1 MPAAMPEYAW
11 LFGVVRTVGGGH
23 ALLWA
28 PAGAAHALS
37 FLPSGYP
44 CRFWLRLRHGCVV
57 GGARAGCALP
67 ALAPARCRAA
77 AALPPRPSAPSGNA
91 FSNLSHPARLAGAR
105 RPAAPPGRREGI
117 EQKRRSL
124 WPPPEG
130 WRALPPPRPPP
141 RISHFPTPFS
151 GANDVAN
158 AFATSVGAKTLK
170 LWHAVLLAIVFEF
183 TGALLLGRV
192 TTSVIAGGI
201 AVRERAREAKERAP
215 RAVRA
220 PTPPSL
226 PPCQNVK
233 DFQNNP
239 EAYAYGM
246 VIALSVGFFWQWW
259 ASWKGLNVSA
269 THSIIAGIMGFSL
282 VWNGVNGVN
291 WATPDRKAFP
301 P

>member
-1 MPAAMPEYAW
+1 M
-11 LFGVVRTVGGGH
+11 L
-23 ALLWA
+23 
-28 PAGAAHALS
+28 
-37 FLPSGYP
+37 
-44 CRFWLRLRHGCVV
+44 CRHI
-57 GGARAGCALP
+57 
-67 ALAPARCRAA
+67 PARCRAA
-77 AALPPRPSAPSGNA
+77 AALPPRPPAPSGNA
-91 FSNLSHPARLAGAR
+91 FSNPSHPARLAGAR